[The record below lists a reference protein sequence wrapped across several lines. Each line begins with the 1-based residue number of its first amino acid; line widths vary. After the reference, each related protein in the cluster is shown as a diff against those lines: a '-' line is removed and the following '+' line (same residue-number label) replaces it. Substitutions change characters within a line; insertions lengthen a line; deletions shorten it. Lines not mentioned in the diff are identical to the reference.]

1 MDIKDY
7 EGMSIQELA
16 KIQQGLIFERDE
28 LKAKTS
34 DLTKNIDLLRNLVIP
49 DKMEDEG
56 INRISIE
63 GVGTV
68 SLHPVTQVSVR
79 KGMQQSLQDWL
90 KTEDAGDLIKLNVN
104 ASTLKA
110 YINER
115 ITKGEEYPDSIINF
129 NAFVQAR
136 IMSKA

>member
-16 KIQQGLIFERDE
+16 KIQQGLVFERDE